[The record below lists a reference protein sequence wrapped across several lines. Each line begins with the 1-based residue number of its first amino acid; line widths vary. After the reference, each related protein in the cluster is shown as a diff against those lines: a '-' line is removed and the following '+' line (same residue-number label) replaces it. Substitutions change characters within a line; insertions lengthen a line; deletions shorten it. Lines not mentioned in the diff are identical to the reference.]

1 MGGLIKFFQ
10 DGGFWMYPIALV
22 MTVGLAIAIERFIYL
37 WRERTRNQ
45 GVWAALQPALNAG
58 DFRKA
63 HDIANQSGA
72 ALGRMVAYGLQ
83 RVGSARRAE
92 DLEMALEEGLMEIMP
107 RLEKRT
113 GYISMLANI
122 ATLLGLLG
130 TIVGLIDAFAAI
142 ANANPAEKANLLSS
156 SIAVAMNTTAFGL
169 VAAIPLLMVFTYLQS
184 QTSEIVDSLEMAAV
198 KFANL
203 IRKAQTDREAAA
215 AKAQASAPR
224 QA

>member
-1 MGGLIKFFQ
+1 MGVLVKFFQ
-10 DGGFWMYPIALV
+10 DGGFWMWPIAIV
-22 MTVGLAIAIERFIYL
+22 MAIGVVIALERFIYL
-37 WRERTRNQ
+37 LRERTRNQ
-45 GVWAALQPALNAG
+45 SVWLALQPALNAG

-63 HDIANQSGA
+63 HEIANQSSA

-83 RVGSARRAE
+83 RIGSARRAE

-113 GYISMLANI
+113 GYISMFANI

-130 TIVGLIDAFAAI
+130 TIIGLIDAFAAI

-169 VAAIPLLMVFTYLQS
+169 MAAIPLLMLFTYLQS

-203 IRKAQTDREAAA
+203 VRKAQTDREAAA
-215 AKAQASAPR
+215 ARAQAAAPR
-224 QA
+224 A